1 MRGIIIPH
9 LPPLSEAL
17 VWWCVVGLPCGSN
30 GRKEGTAS
38 SFEVLSLSLSLSQSK
53 VSSSS
58 EEVDVGSRKSSRAS
72 MGVFTFSNGDAIPP
86 PCELHLLSRCRT

>member
-1 MRGIIIPH
+1 MV
-9 LPPLSEAL
+9 AMA
-17 VWWCVVGLPCGSN
+17 
-30 GRKEGTAS
+30 GRKERPPPLKCS
-38 SFEVLSLSLSLSQSK
+38 LSLSLSLSQSK

-86 PCELHLLSRCRT
+86 PCELHLLSPCSIYQYVACT